1 MPVAEITEITDLD
14 ALIEQLDER
23 VTTADSGAEN
33 AENMADTVGICT
45 FLACTAILGICV

>member
-23 VTTADSGAEN
+23 VTTAGTEN

>member
-33 AENMADTVGICT
+33 MADTVGICT

>member
-1 MPVAEITEITDLD
+1 MPIAETIEMTDLD
-14 ALIEQLDER
+14 ALIDELDER
-23 VTTADSGAEN
+23 VTTADSG